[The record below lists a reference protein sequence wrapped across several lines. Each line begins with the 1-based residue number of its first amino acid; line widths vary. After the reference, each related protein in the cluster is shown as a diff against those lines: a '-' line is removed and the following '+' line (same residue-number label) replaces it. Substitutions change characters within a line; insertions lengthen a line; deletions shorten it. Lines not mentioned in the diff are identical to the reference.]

1 MVVRV
6 STRDV
11 HGIGSSVTLAL
22 ATFWQQAFAVL
33 KETFVSI
40 RNAAH
45 DHSSETSLWMIE
57 RFKGSY
63 VEKSF
68 AFCYKEGTRFKPL
81 PSPSRV
87 PKQSQVMV
95 SLSIFIGSIKEKGPK
110 I

>member
-22 ATFWQQAFAVL
+22 ATIWQQAFVVV
-33 KETFVSI
+33 KETFESI
-40 RNAAH
+40 CYTAH
-45 DHSSETSLWMIE
+45 DHSSETSLCMIE
-57 RFKGSY
+57 RYKGSFA
-63 VEKSF
+63 EKSF
-68 AFCYKEGTRFKPL
+68 ALCYKEGTRFKPL

-95 SLSIFIGSIKEKGPK
+95 SLNIFIGSIKEKGPK